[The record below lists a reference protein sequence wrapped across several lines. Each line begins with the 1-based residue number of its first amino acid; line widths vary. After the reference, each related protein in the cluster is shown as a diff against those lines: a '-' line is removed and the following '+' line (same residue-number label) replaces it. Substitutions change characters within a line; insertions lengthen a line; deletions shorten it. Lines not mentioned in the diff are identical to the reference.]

1 MYQGRWDPGKEPGA
15 LISLG
20 TNPVA
25 CKTTLHDCQKET
37 QNWIPPKHRSWAP
50 LGEAMGTCCSSERE
64 SFLAQ
69 HFSCLIPNGTSTSL
83 AYYLSG
89 KSQDP
94 DISQFSNTKFQS
106 TAILPYPQSSQVC
119 LFLLRKFNNTQF
131 TSTPSACPQLN
142 VLLLQRLTI
151 DIHLKRILPRKS
163 DQNAVFSNL
172 LIQIARRTS
181 VTAHHFK

>member
-37 QNWIPPKHRSWAP
+37 QNWAP

-119 LFLLRKFNNTQF
+119 LFLLRTFNNTQF

>member
-15 LISLG
+15 LISPG

-37 QNWIPPKHRSWAP
+37 QNWAP

-119 LFLLRKFNNTQF
+119 LFLLRTFNNTQF